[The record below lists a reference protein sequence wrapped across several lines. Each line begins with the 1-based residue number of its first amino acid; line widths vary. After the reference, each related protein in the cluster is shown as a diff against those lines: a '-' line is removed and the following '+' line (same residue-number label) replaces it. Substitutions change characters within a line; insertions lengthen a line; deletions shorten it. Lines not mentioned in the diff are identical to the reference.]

1 MDELAS
7 NNYQKN
13 TKNYSIAEAKS
24 KIKAY
29 CDYQE
34 RCHQEVRTKLLSFG
48 IRGMDLEELIIELIE
63 KNYLN
68 EQRFAKAFVR
78 GKFNYKKWGIQKI
91 QMHLKMKNISPH
103 CIKIALKEIDRDVY
117 LQTLDQLIEKK
128 TQQMGKNQQKMM
140 RYLVPK
146 GYSFQDISDRL
157 KIVWKP

>member
-1 MDELAS
+1 
-7 NNYQKN
+7 
-13 TKNYSIAEAKS
+13 
-24 KIKAY
+24 
-29 CDYQE
+29 
-34 RCHQEVRTKLLSFG
+34 
-48 IRGMDLEELIIELIE
+48 
-63 KNYLN
+63 
-68 EQRFAKAFVR
+68 
-78 GKFNYKKWGIQKI
+78 
-91 QMHLKMKNISPH
+91 MHLKMKNISPH